1 MSVQCS
7 SFEHYNHILCSVPNL
22 LVTGI
27 CLHFRNVSTWL
38 SPITRNMRI
47 SESWF
52 YFPTWT
58 SIEVFLFQWGYQG
71 IISLSASRKMVGP
84 QPHSLGQSPGLQ
96 AGWWEVGFPLHL
108 LGPQIWKLFPAQK
121 EAHSWSLVSHE
132 KKALVDISFLTY
144 PSLPFAS
151 PEESL
156 AITDR
161 RRNPVCAFMVFQS
174 VGCYNK
180 P

>member
-1 MSVQCS
+1 MSVKRS

-58 SIEVFLFQWGYQG
+58 SIEVFLFQWGHQG

-108 LGPQIWKLFPAQK
+108 LGPPIL
-121 EAHSWSLVSHE
+121 EAVSCPEGGPFMEPGVSREEGTRRHF
-132 KKALVDISFLTY
+132 LPNLSF
-144 PSLPFAS
+144 PSLCFPWRVVGNHGQKKK
-151 PEESL
+151 PSL
-156 AITDR
+156 CFHGVS
-161 RRNPVCAFMVFQS
+161 VCWLL
-174 VGCYNK
+174 
-180 P
+180 